1 MLQSIE
7 DSTLTIISS
16 NNMTTLKIDPLIH
29 VWIKRVS
36 IDVYKSLNDSCPS
49 PLRNIFVRFKHA
61 KDTRGNGS
69 RLILPKVK
77 TEVGRKAFA
86 FQGALIFNG
95 LPASI
100 RDERYFLT
108 FKRKIKNLRF

>member
-1 MLQSIE
+1 M
-7 DSTLTIISS
+7 
-16 NNMTTLKIDPLIH
+16 MTLKIDPLIH

-77 TEVGRKAFA
+77 TEVGRKTFA

-100 RDERYFLT
+100 RDERYFVT
-108 FKRKIKNLRF
+108 SKRKIKSLSF

>member
-1 MLQSIE
+1 MLRITVDNYISFYYQLQSIE
-7 DSTLTIISS
+7 DRALTIIS
-16 NNMTTLKIDPLIH
+16 
-29 VWIKRVS
+29 IKRVS
-36 IDVYKSLNDSCPS
+36 IDVYKLLNDSCPS
-49 PLRNIFVRFKHA
+49 LLRNIFVRFEHA

-69 RLILPKVK
+69 RLIFPKVR
-77 TEVGRKAFA
+77 TEAGRKTFA
-86 FQGALIFNG
+86 FQGALIVNG